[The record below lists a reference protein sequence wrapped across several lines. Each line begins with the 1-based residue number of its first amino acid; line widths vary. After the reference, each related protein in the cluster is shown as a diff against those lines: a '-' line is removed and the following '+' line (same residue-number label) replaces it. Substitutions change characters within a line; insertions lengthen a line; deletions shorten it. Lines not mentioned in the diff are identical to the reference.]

1 MKRTHCKNGHE
12 MTPENTYTRR
22 PEGWT
27 GCVTCRK
34 TNSHLGWL
42 KQKGVARNP
51 NRRQAAV
58 FRDPGQ
64 PGFVQ
69 NYNFPKIKFCS
80 CGLAILDSN
89 IRITKRSVRCR
100 ACCKLGQKKFIKAGN
115 VGEQIIRRVLE
126 ELRAG
131 KTMAAITGRRGGR
144 YVGRRI
150 IQNDRLDAFCNKN
163 PKIGKLIRLL
173 SAKNAIAQRA
183 SNRAIFIAASPVIIR
198 STGSIVDEIEA
209 AVPRHLPRDLR
220 DDAIQNIWMA
230 VLEGRLKRSEI
241 PSRAHEFVRAEYKTN
256 HNAWGEHSLDLPIYI
271 DSNTTLLDRLSTE
284 AGTGYWDVNMMA
296 STGRRK

>member
-1 MKRTHCKNGHE
+1 MHLSAHSRPYQSKAWRFTHRSDCDHFPKREGGVERTDWKNGHA
-12 MTPENTYTRR
+12 MAAENTDTRR
-22 PEGWT
+22 PEGWA
-27 GCVTCRK
+27 GCGTWRK

-42 KQKGVARNP
+42 KEKGVDRNH

-64 PGFVQ
+64 QGFVQ

-163 PKIGKLIRLL
+163 PKIGKLIRSL

-183 SNRAIFIAASPVIIR
+183 SNPAIFIAASPGITR
-198 STGSIVDEIEA
+198 STRRTAVESEA

-241 PSRAHEFVRAEYKTN
+241 PSPPHEFVRPESKTN
-256 HNAWGEHSLDLPIYI
+256 HTP
-271 DSNTTLLDRLSTE
+271 
-284 AGTGYWDVNMMA
+284 
-296 STGRRK
+296 